1 MPYQIKYSKTLLY
14 AATDAIIDG
23 KVVKSRNNII
33 SPETEDEILTEIYK
47 KIQDKSWE
55 DVILVQEKDIVHLY
69 LPKKDTSGK
78 REITQTFKRPPYAY
92 LGKLVKEGKI
102 VLHII
107 DEG

>member
-47 KIQDKSWE
+47 KIP
-55 DVILVQEKDIVHLY
+55 LEKERLLRHL
-69 LPKKDTSGK
+69 KDLRMLIWVSSS
-78 REITQTFKRPPYAY
+78 R
-92 LGKLVKEGKI
+92 KER
-102 VLHII
+102 
-107 DEG
+107 